1 MSEEQNINVSKEV
14 APWLRTAAFNNYWTY
29 SFIGRATFYS
39 MISPEYYDFMNRFVK
54 NWLWWYDGYV
64 PYFHNADQGIPSTRI
79 GAALVNKIARK
90 VIGGRLMFKNAGKD
104 KTNDKLNKAL
114 KFISSDW
121 GVNSNFESVAT
132 KAINY
137 AAQAGTSLLK
147 LNKSNGQLW
156 AEALRLDSFIP
167 VIGNNDEVIEV
178 KCFLHCFSDFGV
190 TNEEGKAYDS
200 YYLVEYRHYTDYTGF
215 DGKTIQNAPVS
226 EFVIHKQRGSITN
239 GNYVTQSPSGRV
251 PFKQLP
257 TAVKRTI
264 SKAYPTVRFDSP
276 TLLPFTNL
284 GCEIVKWSEGI
295 SGLPEVPLGES
306 FLAPLI
312 SYLME
317 WDFYHACANTDMY
330 LGRGRV
336 LLSKFMNSATGGNYN
351 SGLDDFIYNQ
361 YNSQNPENQ
370 KPVPIQ
376 FELRSGDWTAIRDRL
391 IQDIAINSGLNPSTI
406 ASFLADNTARTAREV
421 STEENETAEY
431 VNSERAIIERPINR
445 LLKTV
450 TTFYG
455 YEDTVVLRWSSAGL
469 TNRLTLTEILGN
481 AIRDGY
487 CSKWKAVQMF
497 NIDDD
502 PEQVEEE
509 YNRCKEE
516 SESNNMPWNEKD
528 YFGGLGY
535 DEKAEDSAPRLE
547 SASAD
552 DNGRGDGDTA
562 NGQERVLAKDT
573 EILNR

>member
-1 MSEEQNINVSKEV
+1 MSEEQNCNISKEV
-14 APWLRTAAFNNYWTY
+14 APWLRSAAFNNYYTY
-29 SFIGRATFYS
+29 SFIGRATFYA

-64 PYFHNADQGIPSTRI
+64 PYFHNAEQGIPATKI
-79 GAALVNKIARK
+79 ATALVNKIARK

-104 KTNDKLNKAL
+104 KTNDTVNKAL
-114 KFISSDW
+114 SFISSKWSID
-121 GVNSNFESVAT
+121 SNFEAVAT
-132 KAINY
+132 RAINY

-147 LNKSNGQLW
+147 LNQSKGDLW
-156 AEALRLDSFIP
+156 TEALRLDSFIP
-167 VIGNNDEVIEV
+167 IISNNDEVIGV
-178 KCFLHCFSDFGV
+178 KCFLRCFSDFGV
-190 TNEEGKAYDS
+190 KKKDGKAYSS
-200 YYLVEYRHYTDYTGF
+200 YYLVEYRHYADYKCA
-215 DGKTIQNAPVS
+215 DGKIKRNAPIC
-226 EFVIHKQRGSITN
+226 EYVIHKQVGSVTN
-239 GNYVTQSPSGRV
+239 GVYTSQSMSECE

-257 TAVKRTI
+257 DIVKHTI
-264 SKAYPTVRFDSP
+264 SKAYPMLRFDTP
-276 TLLPFTNL
+276 ILLPFTNL
-284 GCEIVKWSEGI
+284 GCELVKWTDGV

-317 WDFYHACANTDMY
+317 WDFYHACASTDMY

-336 LLSKFMNSATGGNYN
+336 LLSKYMNSATGGNYN
-351 SGLDDFIYNQ
+351 SGLDDFIFNQ
-361 YNSQNPENQ
+361 YSSQNPENQ

-376 FELRSGDWTAIRDRL
+376 FELRAGEWTAIRDRL

-431 VNSERAIIERPINR
+431 VNSERAIIEKPINR
-445 LLKTV
+445 LLKTI

-502 PEQVEEE
+502 PEQVDEE
-509 YNRCKEE
+509 YRRCKEE
-516 SESNNMPWNEKD
+516 SESNNMPWNDKD
-528 YFGGLGY
+528 YFGGI
-535 DEKAEDSAPRLE
+535 DNDKIAESGEPRFEL
-547 SASAD
+547 AGAD
-552 DNGRGDGDTA
+552 DNGRGDGNSTD
-562 NGQERVLAKDT
+562 GQKRVFEKNA
-573 EILNR
+573 EIFNR